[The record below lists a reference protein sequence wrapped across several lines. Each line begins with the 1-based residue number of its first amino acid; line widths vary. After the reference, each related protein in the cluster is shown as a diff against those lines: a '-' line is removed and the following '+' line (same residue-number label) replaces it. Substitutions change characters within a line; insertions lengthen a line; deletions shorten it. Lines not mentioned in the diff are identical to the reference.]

1 MLDRKTSISIVD
13 KGHMD
18 QLPELVKVA
27 ISSAC
32 SSGKLLSW
40 KFQES
45 SGRTLVQ
52 LVWRAEPKCNNSVGG
67 ETTRVSSNR
76 NQPSSKSAGKPGP
89 KRKRISPSRARRNAR
104 RLEAFLERKKHS
116 LMPVDDRTSQ
126 KVQADRVH
134 VPAAMQSAVKPMCN
148 DKTNDDLRLHIDK
161 EVACV
166 DFTLDKGEPG
176 LNLELHSGES
186 VWTPV
191 CVRKPN
197 GCDGNLSHAD
207 LSDMDEIVFQSH
219 ITDDTPGVV
228 LRQGTLEVWTPV
240 ATRTRSRLRNS
251 NKPPDLEVVV

>member
-1 MLDRKTSISIVD
+1 
-13 KGHMD
+13 
-18 QLPELVKVA
+18 
-27 ISSAC
+27 
-32 SSGKLLSW
+32 
-40 KFQES
+40 
-45 SGRTLVQ
+45 
-52 LVWRAEPKCNNSVGG
+52 
-67 ETTRVSSNR
+67 
-76 NQPSSKSAGKPGP
+76 
-89 KRKRISPSRARRNAR
+89 
-104 RLEAFLERKKHS
+104 
-116 LMPVDDRTSQ
+116 
-126 KVQADRVH
+126 
-134 VPAAMQSAVKPMCN
+134 MQSAVKPMCN

-240 ATRTRSRLRNS
+240 AARTRSRLRNS

>member
-1 MLDRKTSISIVD
+1 ME
-13 KGHMD
+13 GHSSS
-18 QLPELVKVA
+18 LCGERNRSVTTLLVERPPE
-27 ISSAC
+27 
-32 SSGKLLSW
+32 
-40 KFQES
+40 
-45 SGRTLVQ
+45 
-52 LVWRAEPKCNNSVGG
+52 
-67 ETTRVSSNR
+67 SSNR

-104 RLEAFLERKKHS
+104 RLEAFLERKRHS

-166 DFTLDKGEPG
+166 DFTLI
-176 LNLELHSGES
+176 NLELHSGES

-207 LSDMDEIVFQSH
+207 LSGMDEIVFQSH

-240 ATRTRSRLRNS
+240 ATRTCSRLRNS
-251 NKPPDLEVVV
+251 NKPPGLEVVV